1 MKKNVL
7 LIIIS
12 LLSLNS
18 YSQTGSEILEEANWL
33 ENWTNFKP
41 AKEEYRKADKILL
54 GLITDNTTL
63 SNRHTYLL
71 KGSVYVTNNA
81 TLTIEPG
88 TVIRGD
94 YESYGTLVITKGAKI
109 ISEGTHLNP
118 IVFTSNKERS
128 RRKPGDWGGLI
139 VMGDAPIN
147 TFGGVSGLDF
157 GIQPKFSIYGG
168 ENAESSSGI
177 LKYIRIEYSGRSASS
192 DKKLSGILFAG
203 VGSKTIIENIQV
215 SFASDDSFE
224 FYGGNIKVN
233 NLVSYKA
240 SDDDFDFTKGT
251 QSIINNSIAIRS
263 PYASGNDSPRAIEID
278 SYDEPKNFDP
288 SRKKTNVKG
297 NNVTLVNIQDNDQ
310 GLVKEAIYLEKDS
323 YLNLINSNVYG
334 FKDFIVV
341 NDIFILE
348 EFEEYVK
355 LKDVRISHCKKD
367 FSLNFEDLILDL
379 PVKNYNYSMH
389 NVRVT
394 DEKIDDF
401 FINPKMKYT
410 PDFRHIS
417 LIKNMNNIVLN

>member
-1 MKKNVL
+1 MKKSVL
-7 LIIIS
+7 LLVTG
-12 LLSLNS
+12 LLSLIS
-18 YSQTGSEILEEANWL
+18 YGQTGSEILEEANWL
-33 ENWTNFKP
+33 ENWTNFNP
-41 AKEEYRKADKILL
+41 AKEEYKKADKILL

-71 KGSVYVTNNA
+71 KGIVYVTNNA

-94 YESYGTLVITKGAKI
+94 YETSGTLVITKGAKI

-118 IVFTSNKERS
+118 IVFTSDKERS
-128 RRKPGDWGGLI
+128 LKKPGDWGGIILL
-139 VMGDAPIN
+139 GDAPIN
-147 TFGGVSGLDF
+147 TFGGVGGVDLGL
-157 GIQPKFSIYGG
+157 QSKFSIYGG

-177 LKYIRIEYSGRSASS
+177 LKYVRIEYSGRSMSS

-203 VGSKTIIENIQV
+203 VGNKTIIENIQV
-215 SFASDDSFE
+215 SHAGDDSFE

-240 SDDDFDFTKGT
+240 TDDDFDFTKGT
-251 QSIINNSIAIRS
+251 QSIINNSLAIRS

-278 SYDEPKNFDP
+278 SYDQIKNFDP
-288 SRKKTNVKG
+288 SKNKTNVKA
-297 NNVTLVNIQDNDQ
+297 NNLTLVNMQDNDQ

-323 YLNLINSNVYG
+323 YLNLINGNIYG
-334 FKDFIVV
+334 FRDFIVV

-348 EFEEYVK
+348 ELEEFVK
-355 LKDVRISHCKKD
+355 LKDVRISHCKND
-367 FSLNFEDLILDL
+367 FSLNFDNEIHDL
-379 PVKNYNYSMH
+379 PVENYNYSMH

-394 DEKIDDF
+394 DDKIDDF
-401 FINPKMKYT
+401 FINPKLKYT

-417 LIKNMNNIVLN
+417 VMNDINNIVGR